1 MVDQAKIHSKVA
13 SDDVGERKEWVEQLR
28 SNFADLPDKGAA
40 WEDLI
45 RLTGD
50 EDSFVR
56 WRAASA
62 LGSAFGLVPDSYKDR
77 AWQDLHWLIQNES
90 SEVQSGVASEVGLAF
105 SSIPDGY
112 KDQAWQDLIQLV
124 QNEDSGVRR
133 HAASAVGLAFSSIP
147 DSCRDQAWK
156 VLHRLT
162 MDGDRCVRQFAAYAV
177 GSAFSSIP
185 DCYRNQAWE
194 DLHRLIRDENSD
206 VRSGAASAIGSAF
219 HSVPDGCKS
228 YAWQDLIR
236 LMQDKD
242 RDMQWLAASAISPAF
257 HSVPDGY
264 KDQAWQDLIQ
274 LTQDEDSEVRRHA
287 TTAISSAFSLVPDG
301 YKTQAWQDVHR
312 LTQDKDKYVRFWVA
326 SAIGSDYISVP
337 DDYKYQAWHDLRRL
351 TGDEDSFVRSGVA
364 IAVGSI
370 FSVVPD
376 GYRNQ
381 AWQDLIRLTQDE
393 DSDVRRLA
401 AVEVGSAFSSVPN
414 SYKDQ
419 AWRDLHRLTQAEDYE
434 VRSHAASAVG
444 SAFGSLPYGCKNQAW
459 QDLHKLTQ
467 DEGSYVRSLA
477 ASATGLAFNLIPDGY
492 KDQAW
497 QDVHRLTQDE
507 SSDVRSYAASAV
519 GSAFGSL
526 PYGYKNQAWQDI
538 HRLTKD
544 EDSFV
549 RWNVASAVGS
559 VFSSISDE
567 YKDQAWQ
574 KLIWFMQDE
583 YTDFDVQWRVAE
595 VIGSMFNSV
604 SDRCKD
610 QAWQDL
616 CRLTQEDDLRI
627 RILANYSL
635 GKVSIL
641 KAIEAED
648 ENDFKDG
655 LKNALNFFEKANRK
669 EFCPNP
675 AGFCHPFYRSFYTIT
690 FEKEK
695 EKAEDE
701 IQKYLTEA
709 KSASEGSK
717 NKETLL
723 EAVENLASALTEA
736 HKVMDFGAMKSDLNA
751 YRQYCDRA
759 ADLIGDAAE
768 DAPGA
773 TGILRRGMPIIGE
786 RIRDIQEKAE
796 AVCKQTQG
804 TPLEKL
810 GLETARSAH
819 GLTARDPPERAMAL
833 SNMVSFARD
842 WCEYLPT
849 DKKIGACEQLKNLH
863 FKNLTDR
870 EAAEQSVT
878 LARVFEYVQENIH
891 IPKIQ
896 TVHISETEQE
906 IVRIAVTQISF
917 ELTESFPFTV
927 KNKDEVKTKIFSALD
942 IAKQDEA
949 NIVCLPELCLC
960 NGWIS
965 EIKEKYP
972 DMIVIGG
979 SFYEDNKNIC
989 PIIMESY
996 TDIPYQPKIT
1006 PSPFEDGIMGP
1017 RMTPGDRIYRYETRF
1032 GKFVILICMD
1042 FDDLAHFFRET
1053 DIDMIFCPSF
1063 NPANERFQNEAHSH
1077 VERTPSY
1084 ILIANT
1090 GLHGGTSIFGQLNK
1104 NYFGELADGGCK
1116 QRKDSTY
1123 KLCEVKKGQEEVI
1136 IADFN
1141 LDQKGAQ
1148 VPTPSN
1154 PNKVMKSVDNI
1165 KKIPIQ
1171 PDLSRI

>member
-1 MVDQAKIHSKVA
+1 MVDQAEIHRKVA
-13 SDDVGERKEWVEQLR
+13 SGDVVERRDGVEQLR
-28 SNFADLPDKGAA
+28 NNFADLPDKDEAWKELIRLTGDKDSDVLWSAVYALGSAFQHVPDKDAAWKDLHRLTRDKDSNVRRVAAFALGTAFQHVSDKDAA
-40 WEDLI
+40 WEDLHRLSGDEGSDVRLGAALAFGTAFQHVPDKDAAWKDLI
-45 RLTGD
+45 RQTGDEDYHLRVIATSTLGTAFQHVSDKDAAWEDLHRLTGD
-50 EDSFVR
+50 EDSDVR
-56 WRAASA
+56 RDAAFA
-62 LGSAFGLVPDSYKDR
+62 LGTAFQHVSDKD
-77 AWQDLHWLIQNES
+77 A
-90 SEVQSGVASEVGLAF
+90 
-105 SSIPDGY
+105 
-112 KDQAWQDLIQLV
+112 
-124 QNEDSGVRR
+124 
-133 HAASAVGLAFSSIP
+133 
-147 DSCRDQAWK
+147 
-156 VLHRLT
+156 
-162 MDGDRCVRQFAAYAV
+162 
-177 GSAFSSIP
+177 
-185 DCYRNQAWE
+185 AWE
-194 DLHRLIRDENSD
+194 DLHRL
-206 VRSGAASAIGSAF
+206 
-219 HSVPDGCKS
+219 
-228 YAWQDLIR
+228 
-236 LMQDKD
+236 
-242 RDMQWLAASAISPAF
+242 
-257 HSVPDGY
+257 
-264 KDQAWQDLIQ
+264 
-274 LTQDEDSEVRRHA
+274 
-287 TTAISSAFSLVPDG
+287 
-301 YKTQAWQDVHR
+301 
-312 LTQDKDKYVRFWVA
+312 
-326 SAIGSDYISVP
+326 
-337 DDYKYQAWHDLRRL
+337 
-351 TGDEDSFVRSGVA
+351 TG
-364 IAVGSI
+364 
-370 FSVVPD
+370 
-376 GYRNQ
+376 
-381 AWQDLIRLTQDE
+381 DE
-393 DSDVRRLA
+393 DSDVR
-401 AVEVGSAFSSVPN
+401 PN
-414 SYKDQ
+414 ANHYLG
-419 AWRDLHRLTQAEDYE
+419 R
-434 VRSHAASAVG
+434 ASI
-444 SAFGSLPYGCKNQAW
+444 F
-459 QDLHKLTQ
+459 
-467 DEGSYVRSLA
+467 
-477 ASATGLAFNLIPDGY
+477 
-492 KDQAW
+492 
-497 QDVHRLTQDE
+497 
-507 SSDVRSYAASAV
+507 
-519 GSAFGSL
+519 
-526 PYGYKNQAWQDI
+526 
-538 HRLTKD
+538 
-544 EDSFV
+544 
-549 RWNVASAVGS
+549 
-559 VFSSISDE
+559 
-567 YKDQAWQ
+567 
-574 KLIWFMQDE
+574 
-583 YTDFDVQWRVAE
+583 
-595 VIGSMFNSV
+595 
-604 SDRCKD
+604 
-610 QAWQDL
+610 
-616 CRLTQEDDLRI
+616 
-627 RILANYSL
+627 
-635 GKVSIL
+635 
-641 KAIEAED
+641 KAIEAE
-648 ENDFKDG
+648 EEEGFKSE
-655 LKNALNFFEKANRK
+655 LKNAIEFFERSSNEAIYLNPSR
-669 EFCPNP
+669 FCL
-675 AGFCHPFYRSFYTIT
+675 PFYRSFYSLT
-690 FEKEK
+690 FDKAG
-695 EKAEDE
+695 AEDE
-701 IQKYLTEA
+701 VNRYLAEA

-717 NKETLL
+717 NKEMLL
-723 EAVENLASALTEA
+723 EAVENLANALSEA
-736 HKVMDFGAMKSDLNA
+736 QKVTDFDATKSDLKA
-751 YRQYCDRA
+751 YMQYCNRA
-759 ADLIGDAAE
+759 ADLVGDVE
-768 DAPGA
+768 EGAPGA
-773 TGILRRGMPIIGE
+773 ARVLRRGLPIIGE
-786 RIRDIQEKAE
+786 RIREIQEKAE

-849 DKKIGACEQLKNLH
+849 DKKIGACEQLKNLQL
-863 FKNLTDR
+863 KNLTDR

-989 PIIMESY
+989 PIIMESCN
-996 TDIPYQPKIT
+996 DIPHQPKIT

-1017 RMTPGDRIYRYETRF
+1017 RMMPGDRIYRYETRF